1 MTTARAARAEDI
13 DGIAEAL
20 VRSFHDDPVMS
31 WLFGAEPAKK
41 QRRMRGY
48 FKREVRRHLGHD
60 DVVFTADGLPGAA
73 CWDPP
78 DRWRIPVGQIA
89 RHMPFF
95 LWSMGPRVPRALRGL
110 AMVERAHAKVE
121 AHYYLALLGTATEHQ
136 GKGIGTAMLQP
147 ILDRCDREGI
157 GAYLESSKDRNVPY
171 YRRHGFD
178 VVEEIQLPK
187 GPPIWTMWRD
197 PR

>member
-1 MTTARAARAEDI
+1 MTTARAARLDDV

-31 WLFGAEPAKK
+31 WLFGDVPEKK

-48 FKREVRRHLGHD
+48 FKREVTRHLGHG
-60 DVVFTADGLPGAA
+60 DVVYTADGLPGAA

-78 DRWRIPVGQIA
+78 DQWRIPVAQIT
-89 RHMPFF
+89 RNMPFF
-95 LWSMGPRVPRALRGL
+95 LWSMGRRVPRALTGL
-110 AMVERAHAKVE
+110 GMVEKAHAKV
-121 AHYYLALLGTATEHQ
+121 APHYYLALLGTATEHQ
-136 GKGIGTAMLQP
+136 GKGVGSALLQP
-147 ILDRCDREGI
+147 ILDRCDAEGI

-171 YRRHGFD
+171 YRRHGFE

-187 GPPIWTMWRD
+187 GPPVWTMWRD